1 MKPNIS
7 AADRAIRLLLVA
19 AIALLYFTGN
29 ISGLLAI
36 ILGVVA
42 IVFVFTS
49 FTGFCPIYYSLKISS
64 IRKRVKE

>member
-1 MKPNIS
+1 MKSNMS

-19 AIALLYFTGN
+19 VIALLYFTGN

-36 ILGVVA
+36 ILGALA

-49 FTGFCPIYYSLKISS
+49 FSGFCPIYYPFKISS
-64 IRKRVKE
+64 IRKKS

>member
-1 MKPNIS
+1 MKSNMS

-19 AIALLYFTGN
+19 VIALLYFTGN

-36 ILGVVA
+36 ILGALA

-49 FTGFCPIYYSLKISS
+49 FSGFCPIYYPFKISS
-64 IRKRVKE
+64 IRKKN

>member
-19 AIALLYFTGN
+19 TIALLYFTGT

-42 IVFVFTS
+42 IVFLFTS

-64 IRKRVKE
+64 IRKKS